1 MNIEKELNSKVYA
14 AETIEN
20 LVGTELGKVIYL
32 KKDIE
37 EIEKSLYYIEF
48 RNNKVTE
55 ELLDEVQK
63 GITHIEQKRRK
74 LENMRQKILNEQ
86 VAFDEENLIIKYDNR
101 VENILEKSIMFSEEF
116 LKTYRQNDI
125 EDF

>member
-63 GITHIEQKRRK
+63 GITHIEQKQRK

>member
-1 MNIEKELNSKVYA
+1 M
-14 AETIEN
+14 
-20 LVGTELGKVIYL
+20 
-32 KKDIE
+32 
-37 EIEKSLYYIEF
+37 
-48 RNNKVTE
+48 
-55 ELLDEVQK
+55 DEVQK
-63 GITHIEQKRRK
+63 GITHIEQKQRK

>member
-1 MNIEKELNSKVYA
+1 M
-14 AETIEN
+14 
-20 LVGTELGKVIYL
+20 
-32 KKDIE
+32 
-37 EIEKSLYYIEF
+37 
-48 RNNKVTE
+48 
-55 ELLDEVQK
+55 DEVQK